1 MFLLYQ
7 ISKKTKVPIQAL
19 KSYEKLGLISGKKNN
34 GIRKTTYT
42 YYDADTIEKI
52 ELIEECKDIGMT
64 LPQIARIIKLWYGA
78 RIPNAK
84 RAQLLNEQIEILDSK
99 QEKIKD
105 ISTRLQLLQK
115 EVEKFS

>member
-7 ISKKTKVPIQAL
+7 VSKKTKVPIQAL

-42 YYDADTIEKI
+42 YYDVDTVEKV

-64 LPQIARIIKLWYGA
+64 IPQISRIIKLWYGI
-78 RIPNAK
+78 RIPNVK
-84 RAQLLNEQIEILDSK
+84 RAQLLSEQIQLLDAK

-105 ISTRLQLLQK
+105 MTTRLQLLLT
-115 EVEKFS
+115 ELEKFS